1 MKYINKIRKF
11 RFTTKITF
19 VVLISLGMSSCN
31 DFLNINTSPVTATD
45 VDSKLLF
52 GYAVTAWNANRCSGD
67 FYIPIGLMTQTIA
80 SGGNYG
86 WGATNL
92 YGDDNVSPYSLG
104 NTWKVFYSTAGNNLQ
119 LAIKKAQRMNDKNSE
134 AQCKVVL
141 AELMYECSVLYGDV
155 PFKESWKDGIAY
167 PVFDSQKD
175 VFEGAIGLLDEA
187 IASFDPAGVLKISDY
202 DIYYGGD
209 INKWTRLAASLKLK
223 ILMTMVDKDPTK
235 AALIG
240 QIVLNPASLI
250 SSSSDNW
257 LHKYYTTTNNE
268 NPKYKLVEKY
278 EGLTNIWFFANK
290 TVFDPMASK
299 SDPRI
304 SRYFDKGANATTYIP
319 IGTEET
325 ADETIATI
333 SMNLY
338 KKDAPDVL
346 ASYQEVCFL
355 ISEAYARGL
364 GVTANLATANTY
376 YAKGIEAAMRFY
388 GVAQADIDTYKSTKM
403 VNLATVSNPIQEIRE
418 QQWIDFMERPLD
430 AFTLWRRSGV
440 EGSEYPVLLLPPGAT
455 AGPLIRRWPYSPDE
469 LTANPNAPK
478 PTPKYFDKMWFDL

>member
-1 MKYINKIRKF
+1 MKYINRIRKF
-11 RFTTKITF
+11 RITTKIAF
-19 VVLISLGMSSCN
+19 VVIISLGTSSCN

-52 GYAVTAWNANRCSGD
+52 GYAVTAWNANKCSGD
-67 FYIPIGLMTQTIA
+67 YYIPIGLMTQTIA
-80 SGGNYG
+80 SGGNFG
-86 WGATNL
+86 WGAYNL
-92 YGDDNVSPYSLG
+92 YGDDNLSPYSLG

-119 LAIKKAQRMNDKNSE
+119 LAIDKAKRLNDKNTE

-141 AELMYECSVLYGDV
+141 AELMYECTILYGDV

-167 PVFDSQKD
+167 PAFDTQKE
-175 VFEGAIGLLDEA
+175 VFEGVISLLDEA
-187 IASFDPAGVLKISDY
+187 TASFDLTSVLKIVDY

-209 INKWTRLAASLKLK
+209 INSWKKLAASLKLK
-223 ILMTMVDKDPTK
+223 VLMTMVDKDPTK

-240 QIVLNPASLI
+240 QIVQNPANLI
-250 SSSSDNW
+250 SSSSGNW
-257 LHKYYTTTNNE
+257 IHKYYTTTNNE
-268 NPKYKLVEKY
+268 NPKFKLLEKY
-278 EGLTNIWFFANK
+278 AGGKNIWFFANK
-290 TVFDPMASK
+290 TVFDPMKSK

-304 SRYFDKGANATTYIP
+304 SRYFDKGVGATDYIA
-319 IGTEET
+319 IGTEEE
-325 ADETIATI
+325 ADTTIATI

-364 GVTANLATANTY
+364 GVSVDLAQANNY
-376 YAKGIEAAMRFY
+376 YAIGIEAAMKFY
-388 GVAQADIDTYKSTKM
+388 GVAQTDIDTYKTTKM
-403 VNLATVSNPIQEIRE
+403 VNLTTTSNPIVEIRE

-440 EGSEYPVLLLPPGAT
+440 DGNEYPALTLPPAAT

-469 LTANPNAPK
+469 LTANPNAPT
-478 PTPKYFDKMWFDL
+478 PTPQYYDKMWFDL

>member
-1 MKYINKIRKF
+1 
-11 RFTTKITF
+11 
-19 VVLISLGMSSCN
+19 
-31 DFLNINTSPVTATD
+31 
-45 VDSKLLF
+45 
-52 GYAVTAWNANRCSGD
+52 
-67 FYIPIGLMTQTIA
+67 
-80 SGGNYG
+80 
-86 WGATNL
+86 
-92 YGDDNVSPYSLG
+92 
-104 NTWKVFYSTAGNNLQ
+104 
-119 LAIKKAQRMNDKNSE
+119 MNDKNSE

-167 PVFDSQKD
+167 PAFDPQKD
-175 VFEGAIGLLDEA
+175 VFEGAISLLDDA

-209 INKWTRLAASLKLK
+209 INKWKKLAATLKLK
-223 ILMTMVDKDPTK
+223 ILMTMVDKDPSK

-240 QIVLNPASLI
+240 QIVLNPTSLI
-250 SSSSDNW
+250 SVANENW
-257 LHKYYTTTNNE
+257 IHKYYTTTNNE
-268 NPKYKLVEKY
+268 NPKFKLLEKY
-278 EGLTNIWFFANK
+278 GGGTNIFFFANK
-290 TVFDPMASK
+290 TVYDPMASK

-304 SRYFDKGANATTYIP
+304 ARYFDKGPSATTYIP

-376 YAKGIEAAMRFY
+376 FANGIEAAMNFY
-388 GVAQADIDTYKSTKM
+388 GVPSAEIVTYKSSKM
-403 VNLATVSNPIQEIRE
+403 ANLVTASNPIQEIRE

-430 AFTLWRRSGV
+430 AFTLWRRSGTSRCY
-440 EGSEYPVLLLPPGAT
+440 GRTTDS
-455 AGPLIRRWPYSPDE
+455 
-469 LTANPNAPK
+469 
-478 PTPKYFDKMWFDL
+478 